1 MRGFV
6 QGADRQQT
14 TLLPECLD
22 DWIDESNSIRAVD
35 VFVEALDLRD
45 LGFEGVNPAA
55 TGRPAYHPSPMLK
68 LYIYG
73 YLNRVQS
80 SRRLEREA
88 GRNVEVMWLTGRLA
102 PDHKTIADFRKDNG
116 PAIKKVCAQFVEL
129 CRKMG
134 LLAKAS
140 VAIDGSKFKA
150 VNSRDNNFTQGK
162 IQRRQKQIEES
173 VARYMS
179 QLDTADR
186 QTAAGEEP
194 SETVLL
200 TKTRLKEKLA
210 KLEEEVKRL
219 AAIEKALLA
228 SPDKQISRTDPDC
241 RSMATSGRGSG
252 MVAYNMQSVVDTTNH
267 LIVAHEVT
275 NVGSDRS
282 QLATMAQ
289 AAKAAL
295 RSDNLEGVADR
306 GYLKGEEIRAC
317 EQAGVA
323 VTLPK
328 PQTSGAK
335 LAGRFGKPDFV
346 YLAKDDVYRCPA
358 GEKLEHHFTADE
370 DGLTQD
376 GVPMSDTTTVSPLRQ
391 RMIEDM
397 AARKLNPHTQ
407 RSHIQSCKRFAAWLK
422 RSPDAATP
430 DEVRGFQLHLIE
442 SGTSICNRNR
452 IMTGVRFLF
461 RVTLRRHDLAAEIWH
476 IKEPERLL
484 PVLSHEEVK
493 RVLTMAT
500 SLKARA
506 MLTLAYGC
514 GLRAGEVVRLRAGD
528 IDSEQMI
535 IRIVQSKG
543 RKDRH
548 VMLPA
553 EVLELLRQWWKARP
567 TERDAGVAPEQ
578 RWLFPGRDEHRPLT
592 TRQFSR
598 LFKEAAKAAGVRETL
613 FLFSRRPS
621 L

>member
-1 MRGFV
+1 MQGFV

-22 DWIDESNSIRAVD
+22 DWVDESNPVRAVD
-35 VFVEALDLRD
+35 VFVDALELRD
-45 LGFEGVNPAA
+45 LGFDGVDPAA

-88 GRNVEVMWLTGRLA
+88 GRNLEVMWLTGRLA

-116 PAIKKVCAQFVEL
+116 PAIKKVCARFVEL

-228 SPDKQISRTDPDC
+228 SPDKQISLTDPDC

-252 MVAYNMQSVVDTTNH
+252 MVAYNVQSAVDTTNH

-275 NVGSDRS
+275 NVGTDRS

-295 RSDNLEGVADR
+295 RSDNLDVVADR
-306 GYLKGEEIRAC
+306 GYFKGEEILAC

-335 LAGRFGKPDFV
+335 SAGRFGKPDFV

-358 GEKLEHHFTADE
+358 GEKLAHHFTADE
-370 DGLTQD
+370 DGQKMRIYLTKACRTCPLKDQC
-376 GVPMSDTTTVSPLRQ
+376 TTSNERRIKRWEHEHVVEAAQTRLDQNPQAMRVRRETVEHPFATLKM
-391 RMIEDM
+391 RMGATHFLMKTVAQCRDRNGAE
-397 AARKLNPHTQ
+397 RTRLQPH
-407 RSHIQSCKRFAAWLK
+407 A
-422 RSPDAATP
+422 
-430 DEVRGFQLHLIE
+430 
-442 SGTSICNRNR
+442 
-452 IMTGVRFLF
+452 
-461 RVTLRRHDLAAEIWH
+461 
-476 IKEPERLL
+476 
-484 PVLSHEEVK
+484 
-493 RVLTMAT
+493 
-500 SLKARA
+500 
-506 MLTLAYGC
+506 
-514 GLRAGEVVRLRAGD
+514 
-528 IDSEQMI
+528 
-535 IRIVQSKG
+535 
-543 RKDRH
+543 
-548 VMLPA
+548 
-553 EVLELLRQWWKARP
+553 
-567 TERDAGVAPEQ
+567 
-578 RWLFPGRDEHRPLT
+578 RDEHRRHQAAPGGNPGVKSSCCYAHRVTVQVAQRGPRLRRIDSRPDTAKICSDRRVDADRRRLRAVFGGGKTFLHSLGHFQTWARAVARSALPRRADIAGST
-592 TRQFSR
+592 TY
-598 LFKEAAKAAGVRETL
+598 VRKVPIGRVTISHL
-613 FLFSRRPS
+613 RPVS
-621 L
+621 VRFVGA